1 MLNIFSTKSFKGG
14 LDKLMK
20 KKEYRVIREFSKTN
34 TLEEI
39 LINLLRERLT
49 KEKYAC

>member
-1 MLNIFSTKSFKGG
+1 MLNIFSTKRYKGG
-14 LDKLMK
+14 FDKLMK
-20 KKEYRVIREFSKTN
+20 GKKYKVVREFSKTN

-39 LINLLRERLT
+39 LINLLRERMA